1 MGLPG
6 MNDIVLEGLIGSQG
20 VAIGP
25 ALILDEKRHSV
36 KPQKIGASKIKGHL
50 NRFIKSKEKLL
61 AEINQLSASLDA
73 TTAEIFEAQKHIIAD
88 VELEKR
94 IKKLITEER
103 FTVDYAI
110 HEAFNTFI
118 NQLKSTDSEFFKQRI
133 VDLENLRD
141 RLIDLANE
149 DKKEI
154 EIEKGAILVVRD
166 ISPTDLV
173 AYYDHGVAGLVM
185 EKGGVTSHAAII
197 AQSLNLPCLVSVKNC
212 NFAADYPRQVILD
225 ANVGEL
231 IINPDQH
238 LLTTYKKKIKQLEKE
253 HEKQFSANDHSETTD
268 GESFHLYANVE
279 FVQELPILKQHNI
292 EGIGLLRTEALLYS
306 GLGHKQEEDQISFY
320 EEVLEKVEGRVVIRL
335 FDVGGDKLHFEEKDE
350 NNPFLGW
357 RGIRMLLDERDLL
370 KTQIKAILKVSGK
383 YPGRIYILVPM
394 VTVLEEIQ
402 EVKRVLSDS
411 MQELLNSGISV
422 DEAIKI
428 GIMVEVPSVV
438 ILADQFAK
446 EVDFLSV
453 GTNDLTQYSLAVDRG
468 NERICS
474 LYQHYHPA
482 VLQLIKITAK
492 AAANHNIEL
501 SVCGELA
508 GDIVGAACLF
518 GMGITHLSISPS
530 SIPKIRHLLSSYS
543 SDEFSLYAQKA
554 LQVST
559 AHEVKEHFEALF

>member
-1 MGLPG
+1 MALPG
-6 MNDIVLEGLIGSQG
+6 TNNIVLEGLIGSQG
-20 VAIGP
+20 VAIGS
-25 ALILDEKRHSV
+25 ALILDEKHHSV
-36 KPQKIGASKIKGHL
+36 KPQKIGAFQTRAHL
-50 NRFIKSKEKLL
+50 KRFKKAKEKLL
-61 AEINQLSASLDA
+61 AEIDQLSANLDA
-73 TTAEIFEAQKHIIAD
+73 TTAEIFEAQKHIISD

-94 IKKLITEER
+94 IKDLISEDR
-103 FTVDYAI
+103 FTIDYAI

-118 NQLKSTDSEFFKQRI
+118 NQLRNTDSEFFKQRI

-149 DKKEI
+149 DEKEI
-154 EIEKGAILVVRD
+154 EVEKGAILVVRD

-173 AYYDHGVAGLVM
+173 AYYDHGIAGLVM

-212 NFAADYPRQVILD
+212 KLAADYPRQIILD

-231 IINPDQH
+231 IVNPDQQT
-238 LLTTYKKKIKQLEKE
+238 LNTYKKKIKQLEKD
-253 HEKQFSANDHSETTD
+253 HEEQLSASDRSETTD

-292 EGIGLLRTEALLYS
+292 KGIGLLRTEALLYS
-306 GLGHKQEEDQISFY
+306 GIGHKQEADQISFY
-320 EEVLEKVEGRVVIRL
+320 EEVLANVEGRVVIRL

-357 RGIRMLLDERDLL
+357 RGIRMLLDERELL
-370 KTQIKAILKVSGK
+370 ETQIKAILKVSGK
-383 YPGRIYILVPM
+383 YPDRIYILVPM
-394 VTVLEEIQ
+394 VTVIEEIQ
-402 EVKRVLSDS
+402 EVKRVLEDS
-411 MQELLNSGISV
+411 KRELLSAGVEV
-422 DEAIKI
+422 DESIKI
-428 GIMVEVPSVV
+428 GIMVEVPSVA

-482 VLQLIKITAK
+482 VLQLIRLTAE
-492 AAANHNIEL
+492 AATKNGIEL

-508 GDIVGAACLF
+508 GDIVGAAFLF
-518 GMGITHLSISPS
+518 GLGVTHLSISPS

-543 SDEFSLYAQKA
+543 NQEFSTYAQKV
-554 LQVST
+554 LQVTT
-559 AHEVKEHFEALF
+559 AMEVKEHFEALF